1 VTMAVIVRVTGMVP
15 TTMVVALVVRV
26 RVLHRSSARARI
38 LARAN

>member
-1 VTMAVIVRVTGMVP
+1 VTGMVGA
-15 TTMVVALVVRV
+15 TMVVAVIVRV